1 MDNNNQMIN
10 NQQGPGIIAG
20 QWYQFG
26 FGFKQS
32 LNTYYAIW
40 QGYPQGGLVYPTY
53 VQSNFQ
59 FRSDITQ
66 LILCII
72 CPPLENKFTQFAG
85 SYSSIKMITGFY
97 PPDTAKLIINESNMN
112 DSLLRSAFFI
122 NNNLVTYTKSQ
133 YLPLTTDLSVS
144 CYNSTKFYFDG
155 VCIDSS
161 QCQNLVFYQTTQFGS
176 INSIFYNTIKLKCD
190 VCQDY
195 CLTCDNQ
202 SNCLSCNTGYV
213 LDTSNNICKRCPVNS
228 FYNPLNSL
236 CVSNCPSGYQK
247 DYINQL
253 CVQNFNPF
261 YILLNPLLYPRNF
274 IQNDGFTLMDTNSQ
288 VQPDQYTQ
296 CWLENQ
302 SFGPYTILGGQ
313 NNLSTNKI
321 NKKIL
326 NLPKNFQKIIT
337 FQGLIYNN
345 GQQGDFILMVNNNLV
360 TLSSYTKTFTNYQ
373 LCDDNQS
380 VNYYQLTY
388 IINDSTTDLDINI
401 STTKNGWGI
410 RNFAMNITKCHST
423 CNDCT
428 IDGNPW
434 SCTTCQIQQTSL
446 QINKNCACN
455 KGQYTQFQNCY
466 SSPCYACANC
476 PPNCLSCEDQTGKC
490 TSCATGY
497 SIQNGLCT
505 INSLCTNQYSQDPGS
520 SYCIRAK
527 DQGMSFFVQ
536 DRIQIDLQFWQYTGL
551 PEQFRQCYNRKYAPY
566 IYGTQSV
573 SLIMQ
578 LPNYQK
584 YHYQVEFKFTAMNVD
599 NFAAIDYMSYYIDNN
614 LVKKAN
620 YRSNSTVSLC
630 EDVNYGETLV
640 PEDIFQQKKDT
651 NLNFTIGA
659 YLPNSKWFTLNDL
672 TIYYQRCHA
681 SCTNCLDGSSCT
693 SCIQNSQPNAALGN
707 FCYCNDGFY
716 FTYDW
721 NTSSGLCLPCNSFCK
736 TCNGPSITDCIT
748 CQESFKLVNNV
759 CVNACQ
765 TNQFWDF
772 NTHQCVN
779 CSDCCSSCNGTS
791 NSQCLSC
798 YDAIMTLSSSVCK
811 FNSDQSTCNSCNS
824 NVSNSLCG
832 GTQINHNYC
841 ISKGWV
847 SYNSNT
853 CVNCFN
859 ADSNGNCG
867 GGSLYNQLCNKY
879 GYYYSSTSKQCLSCS
894 QAIGVNC
901 GDDSISQICKQ
912 NRWVYQSLS
921 TCISCNLQQ
930 SPLCCDPTCNTCNG
944 SSANNCLSCF
954 GSMVLFNSS
963 CLDKCPNGYSYNA
976 SQNNCQNCQQF
987 IGVPECN
994 NCASDCQTCSA
1005 ATISQCKTCY
1015 GSRQF
1020 NAATNR
1026 CDCKDQEDQR
1036 SFFYEC
1042 SINNQAVLNIQL
1054 SNSGPQMT
1062 IDFGK
1067 ILADLPNFPTQTNS
1081 NSICKVLFNQ
1091 TELLKIGL
1099 NASCQIQFNI
1109 INIALDNTATIMQG
1123 DTLNFLPNVLK
1134 FKINTSSYIDT
1145 FLNNIVY
1152 QQTPQNTGV
1161 VFTFKKIENSCN
1173 DYKITLDKV
1182 SNDSG
1187 RGFKSITWTLLNP
1200 TTNQD
1205 DVKIHNILSQA
1216 SSQNLLNIT
1225 IPKGIIAL
1233 NTQKNIQASYILK
1246 NTYSA
1251 SQQFVFQVQ
1260 TFKSIASV
1268 LTTNMVVPYFRY
1280 IEFNLNLSYSIQ
1292 YCDSQGNSLNAND
1305 PVDINITSPQ
1315 TTQINKQIKSNTQNQ
1330 ISQII
1335 QAYSFPPSSD
1345 NSINVLLQLSS
1356 DSTVTNMQQVSITT
1370 VPPKLIVK
1378 INGGNQRI
1386 DYKSNL
1392 ILNANTRD
1400 LDVQDPNADQG
1411 INIAWSC
1418 TDPSDPTKQC
1428 YDQTA
1433 KPFNIN
1439 QISPSIPPSTFSP
1452 YTVIRIQAQ
1461 ANKDTR
1467 SSLDFI
1473 IVLFTEFD
1481 LPLLNVSI
1489 NLLDPQGVTV
1499 NLNEEIYAT
1508 LNYNTTVNT
1517 DILSFSST
1525 LVYQNEPVGAIKF
1538 DYTKLKFQLWD
1549 HYSAFNRQNPSVS
1562 IRFSV
1567 FNPYF
1572 YMPSVSIMSFQI
1584 NFPPDQCNFTINPLP
1599 SSSNVVYSLKTMFNL
1614 QMSNCVDDNLPIM
1627 YQFFMYKSQ
1636 SDLNLEKLDS
1646 KQITR
1651 RQLNDQQQ
1659 DSNLSTILPSGNL
1672 IIMAIASDS
1681 KQAIFN
1687 TTVSINVSSSN
1698 MDEAQYIQAI
1708 DQVINNSQL
1717 TNQQIISELSLVAED
1732 LSLRTD
1738 LASSDQINQ
1747 KKIQILDTL
1756 KKVTLML
1763 PSSSTFSSLSNK
1775 AIACLVS
1782 TIKLTPEQQNDQLI
1796 SLQAALSEDWSQVPY
1811 QTLSVTEKSQRNQQ
1825 IYDYFKIL
1833 DNMANSTQSVNST
1846 TSNLQIDISNKL
1858 GEKMNYNSLPNE
1870 DPKIFQGN
1878 SIKIQSQQV
1887 TEKNLCNYMFCSNYM
1902 PSDTL
1907 TQPIFYN
1914 IAYKTYDQ
1922 NPYLSDPSYQNLT
1935 QQVQQNIG
1943 NQTIIQF
1950 PLIDP
1955 SIQPSSKP
1963 PQDSIINQS
1972 SSIYNFQGTQSK
1984 KEGLA
1989 CYTKSENKWTQSGC
2003 KLVFNSKSNEYT
2015 CFCESLGPTTIFNDL
2030 QALIQNKNLQTAFS
2044 GQGFENISHFS
2055 DFYKYIAFWLIV
2067 CKTIGFILLYIK
2079 GKRLDRKFEN
2089 LQDKVVSTNASQKKI
2104 MPLPLNL
2111 KSIKFSNQN
2120 IIESQKQQNG
2130 VNSPFSVDQIKNKS
2144 SRKSRKRFFYSQNQI
2159 KDELQGIQLKSKQ
2172 IAQQIDNPE
2181 QQKNSKE
2188 VEEIHIEQKESSLQY
2203 LDDSHTARK
2212 VEEQFAKAEN
2222 KSIFS
2227 KKQTKINDQGNG
2239 DQIKFE
2245 QNQNDQK
2252 DSFFQKIPSIDDFC
2266 KGQIPQIDTKENQ
2279 SVIQNSS
2286 KNIIISSSKNIT
2298 DLSQYSNKTQKF
2310 LQFRYLKQILF
2321 FHNFFGIFYVY
2332 DKDMS
2337 RPLRFSCFYV
2347 RLIHSFA
2354 ISIIFNESLSIVQ
2367 LIAVS
2372 IANAII
2378 IITCLKLLEIITKKF
2393 SRYASAFILVS
2404 LLAFYY
2410 YIILSIISGQQVGSS
2425 NLSMLTY
2432 LAFTLFDLLVVS
2444 VLTAI
2449 IQRYFAIRMMKKQQ
2463 LKDCSQ
2469 KFFELLHIQMILTSI
2484 I

>member
-1 MDNNNQMIN
+1 MLFSIILLSVQIQHFYATWYPIEGFGMKSLVRGVGYTPQSLIIQQQDFQDAIIFGYFKFNTIDPTKYYSMMRYQVSQEYTFMNYYTIGTSPYIMIQMDNNNQMIN
-10 NQQGPGIIAG
+10 SQQGPGIIAG

-85 SYSSIKMITGFY
+85 SYSSIKMIKGFY
-97 PPDTAKLIINESNMN
+97 PPDTAKLIINESKMN
-112 DSLLRSAFFI
+112 DLQLRSAFFI
-122 NNNLVTYTKSQ
+122 NSDSVNYTKAQ

-155 VCIDSS
+155 VCIDLS
-161 QCQNLVFYQTTQFGS
+161 QCQNIVYYQTTQFGLANS
-176 INSIFYNTIKLKCD
+176 VFYNSIKSKCD

-202 SNCLSCNTGYV
+202 SNCLSCSTGYV

-236 CVSNCPSGYQK
+236 CVSNCPNGYQK

-253 CVQNFNPF
+253 CVQSFNPF

-288 VQPDQYTQ
+288 VQPNQYTQ

-497 SIQNGLCT
+497 SIQNGLCA
-505 INSLCTNQYSQDPGS
+505 INSSCINQYSQDPGS

-640 PEDIFQQKKDT
+640 PEDIFQLKKDT
-651 NLNFTIGA
+651 NLNFTLGA

-672 TIYYQRCHA
+672 TILYQRCHA

-721 NTSSGLCLPCNSFCK
+721 NTSSGLCIPCNNFCK

-748 CQESFKLVNNV
+748 CQESFKIVNNI
-759 CVNACQ
+759 CVSACQ
-765 TNQFWDF
+765 KNQFWDF
-772 NTHQCVN
+772 NAHQCIN
-779 CSDCCSSCNGTS
+779 CSDCCSSCNDISSS
-791 NSQCLSC
+791 NCLSC
-798 YDAIMTLSSSVCK
+798 QDTIMTLSSTVCK

-879 GYYYSSTSKQCLSCS
+879 GYYYSSTSQQCLSCS
-894 QAIGVNC
+894 QAIGLNC
-901 GDDSISQICKQ
+901 GDPSISSVCKQ
-912 NRWVYQSLS
+912 NKWVYQSLS

-930 SPLCCDPTCNTCNG
+930 SPLCCDAICNTCNG
-944 SSANNCLSCF
+944 SSANNCLSCY

-976 SQNNCQNCQQF
+976 SQNNCQSCTQF
-987 IGVPECN
+987 IGVSECN

-1015 GSRQF
+1015 SSRQF
-1020 NAATNR
+1020 NPATNR

-1081 NSICKVLFNQ
+1081 NSICKLLFNQ

-1109 INIALDNTATIMQG
+1109 INIVLDNTATIMQG

-1161 VFTFKKIENSCN
+1161 IFTFKKIENSCN
-1173 DYKITLDKV
+1173 DYKITLEKV

-1205 DVKIHNILSQA
+1205 DVKIQNILSQA
-1216 SSQNLLNIT
+1216 SSQNLLNII
-1225 IPKGIIAL
+1225 IPKGVITL

-1260 TFKSIASV
+1260 TFKSITSV
-1268 LTTNMVVPYFRY
+1268 LSTDMVIPYFRY
-1280 IEFNLNLSYSIQ
+1280 LEFNLNLSYSIQ

-1305 PVDINITSPQ
+1305 PIDINIASPQ
-1315 TTQINKQIKSNTQNQ
+1315 TAQVNKQIKNNTQNQ
-1330 ISQII
+1330 ISLII

-1345 NSINVLLQLSS
+1345 NMINVQLQLSS
-1356 DSTVTNMQQVSITT
+1356 DSTVTNIQQVQFST
-1370 VPPKLIVK
+1370 VPPKLNVK
-1378 INGGNQRI
+1378 TTCGNQKI

-1392 ILNANTRD
+1392 NLNANTRD

-1411 INIAWSC
+1411 INITWSC

-1473 IVLFTEFD
+1473 I
-1481 LPLLNVSI
+1481 
-1489 NLLDPQGVTV
+1489 
-1499 NLNEEIYAT
+1499 
-1508 LNYNTTVNT
+1508 
-1517 DILSFSST
+1517 
-1525 LVYQNEPVGAIKF
+1525 
-1538 DYTKLKFQLWD
+1538 
-1549 HYSAFNRQNPSVS
+1549 
-1562 IRFSV
+1562 
-1567 FNPYF
+1567 
-1572 YMPSVSIMSFQI
+1572 
-1584 NFPPDQCNFTINPLP
+1584 
-1599 SSSNVVYSLKTMFNL
+1599 
-1614 QMSNCVDDNLPIM
+1614 
-1627 YQFFMYKSQ
+1627 
-1636 SDLNLEKLDS
+1636 
-1646 KQITR
+1646 
-1651 RQLNDQQQ
+1651 
-1659 DSNLSTILPSGNL
+1659 
-1672 IIMAIASDS
+1672 
-1681 KQAIFN
+1681 
-1687 TTVSINVSSSN
+1687 
-1698 MDEAQYIQAI
+1698 
-1708 DQVINNSQL
+1708 L
-1717 TNQQIISELSLVAED
+1717 TNQQIVSELSLIAED

-1775 AIACLVS
+1775 AIASLVS
-1782 TIKLTPEQQNDQLI
+1782 SIQLTSEQENDQLT
-1796 SLQAALSEDWSQVPY
+1796 SLQSALSQDWSQVPY

-1833 DNMANSTQSVNST
+1833 DNMVNSTQSVNST
-1846 TSNLQIDISNKL
+1846 ISNLQLDISNKL
-1858 GEKMNYNSLPNE
+1858 GDKMNYNALPNE
-1870 DPKIFQGN
+1870 DPKTFEGN
-1878 SIKIQSQQV
+1878 NIKIQSQQV
-1887 TEKNLCNYMFCSNYM
+1887 TEKNLCNYLFCSNYI
-1902 PSDTL
+1902 PSN
-1907 TQPIFYN
+1907 TQTQSIFYN
-1914 IAYKTYDQ
+1914 IAYKTYEQ
-1922 NPYLSDPSYQNLT
+1922 NPYLNDPSYQNLT
-1935 QQVQQNIG
+1935 QQIQQNIG
-1943 NQTIIQF
+1943 NQTTVSFSVIN
-1950 PLIDP
+1950 P
-1955 SIQPSSKP
+1955 SILPSSKP
-1963 PQDSIINQS
+1963 SQDSVINS
-1972 SSIYNFQGTQSK
+1972 SNSMYNFQGKQSQ
-1984 KEGLA
+1984 KEG
-1989 CYTKSENKWTQSGC
+1989 QR
-2003 KLVFNSKSNEYT
+2003 
-2015 CFCESLGPTTIFNDL
+2015 
-2030 QALIQNKNLQTAFS
+2030 Q
-2044 GQGFENISHFS
+2044 
-2055 DFYKYIAFWLIV
+2055 
-2067 CKTIGFILLYIK
+2067 
-2079 GKRLDRKFEN
+2079 
-2089 LQDKVVSTNASQKKI
+2089 VV
-2104 MPLPLNL
+2104 PLPLNL
-2111 KSIKFSNQN
+2111 KSIQDSKQSFKHPQKNQ
-2120 IIESQKQQNG
+2120 SGDK
-2130 VNSPFSVDQIKNKS
+2130 SPFSFDQTTKNKLQS
-2144 SRKSRKRFFYSQNQI
+2144 NTKNKFFYSQNQI
-2159 KDELQGIQLKSKQ
+2159 KDEQYEIQQENNQIYQQTEEQELKKNSNQDEQ
-2172 IAQQIDNPE
+2172 IRL
-2181 QQKNSKE
+2181 QQK
-2188 VEEIHIEQKESSLQY
+2188 QSSLNQIE
-2203 LDDSHTARK
+2203 DSNTPRK
-2212 VEEQFAKAEN
+2212 VEEQLSKADN

-2227 KKQTKINDQGNG
+2227 KQQIINIRN
-2239 DQIKFE
+2239 E
-2245 QNQNDQK
+2245 DQK
-2252 DSFFQKIPSIDDFC
+2252 KNGQKLDDNKDLIQNKLPSIDDLC
-2266 KGQIPQIDTKENQ
+2266 QQQAVQLDTKENR
-2279 SVIQNSS
+2279 SIIQNSN
-2286 KNIIISSSKNIT
+2286 KNIIASSKFIT
-2298 DLSQYSNKTQKF
+2298 DLTQFSYKTQKF
-2310 LQFRYLKQILF
+2310 IQFRYLKQILF
-2321 FHNFFGIFYVY
+2321 FHNFFGIFLVY
-2332 DKDMS
+2332 DKEMS

-2354 ISIIFNESLSIVQ
+2354 ISIIFNQSLSIVQ

-2378 IITCLKLLEIITKKF
+2378 IMTCLKLLEIVAKKF
-2393 SRYASAFILVS
+2393 TRYALAFILIS

-2425 NLSMLTY
+2425 NWSMLTY

-2444 VLTAI
+2444 FLSAI
-2449 IQRYFAIRMMKKQQ
+2449 IQRYFAIKMIKKQQ
-2463 LKDCSQ
+2463 LQNCSQ
-2469 KFFELLHIQMILTSI
+2469 KLYELLHLQLILTSVR
-2484 I
+2484 

>member
-1 MDNNNQMIN
+1 MKSLLRGVGSTPQSLIIQQQDFQDAIIFGYFKFNTIDPNQQYSMMRYQVSQEYTFMNYYTIGTSPYIMIQMDNNNQMIN
-10 NQQGPGIIAG
+10 SQQGPGIIAG

-40 QGYPQGGLVYPTY
+40 QGYPQGYIVYSSD
-53 VQSNFQ
+53 QQINFS
-59 FRSDITQ
+59 FRSDVSQ
-66 LILCII
+66 LTLCII
-72 CPPLENKFTQFAG
+72 CPPLENKFAQFAG
-85 SYSSIKMITGFY
+85 YYSSIKMIKGFY
-97 PPDTAKLIINESNMN
+97 PADIYRLLINENNMS
-112 DSLLRSAFFI
+112 DQQLRSAFFI
-122 NNNLVTYTKSQ
+122 NNNLISYIQAQ
-133 YLPLTTDLSVS
+133 YLPITTDLSVN
-144 CYNSTKFYFDG
+144 CFNSTKFYFDG
-155 VCIDSS
+155 VCIDPS
-161 QCQNLVFYQTTQFGS
+161 QCQNIVYYQTTQFGS
-176 INSIFYNTIKLKCD
+176 LNSIFYNQVKSKCD

-195 CLTCDNQ
+195 CLACDYQ

-228 FYNPLNSL
+228 FYNSLNSL
-236 CVSNCPSGYQK
+236 CVSNCPNGYQK

-313 NNLSTNKI
+313 NNQSTNKI

-505 INSLCTNQYSQDPGS
+505 INSSCTNQYSQDPGS

-620 YRSNSTVSLC
+620 YQSNSTISMC
-630 EDVNYGETLV
+630 EDINYGETLV
-640 PEDIFQQKKDT
+640 PEDIFQQKKDA

-659 YLPNSKWFTLNDL
+659 NLLNSKWFTFNDL

-681 SCTNCLDGSSCT
+681 SCTNCLNGSSCT

-748 CQESFKLVNNV
+748 CQESFKVVNNV

-901 GDDSISQICKQ
+901 GDDSISQVCKQ

-994 NCASDCQTCSA
+994 NCALDCQTCSA

-1081 NSICKVLFNQ
+1081 NSICKILFNQ

-1182 SNDSG
+1182 SNDSD

-1205 DVKIHNILSQA
+1205 DVKIQNILSQA

-1292 YCDSQGNSLNAND
+1292 QCDSQGNSLNAND

-1345 NSINVLLQLSS
+1345 NLINVLLQLSS

-1400 LDVQDPNADQG
+1400 LDVQNPNADQG
-1411 INIAWSC
+1411 INITWSC

-1489 NLLDPQGVTV
+1489 NLLDPQAQ
-1499 NLNEEIYAT
+1499 IWM
-1508 LNYNTTVNT
+1508 
-1517 DILSFSST
+1517 
-1525 LVYQNEPVGAIKF
+1525 
-1538 DYTKLKFQLWD
+1538 KLK
-1549 HYSAFNRQNPSVS
+1549 
-1562 IRFSV
+1562 
-1567 FNPYF
+1567 
-1572 YMPSVSIMSFQI
+1572 
-1584 NFPPDQCNFTINPLP
+1584 
-1599 SSSNVVYSLKTMFNL
+1599 
-1614 QMSNCVDDNLPIM
+1614 
-1627 YQFFMYKSQ
+1627 
-1636 SDLNLEKLDS
+1636 
-1646 KQITR
+1646 
-1651 RQLNDQQQ
+1651 
-1659 DSNLSTILPSGNL
+1659 
-1672 IIMAIASDS
+1672 
-1681 KQAIFN
+1681 
-1687 TTVSINVSSSN
+1687 
-1698 MDEAQYIQAI
+1698 
-1708 DQVINNSQL
+1708 
-1717 TNQQIISELSLVAED
+1717 LSLVAED

-1775 AIACLVS
+1775 AIASLVS

-1811 QTLSVTEKSQRNQQ
+1811 QTLTVTEKSQRNQQ

-1902 PSDTL
+1902 LQNTQ
-1907 TQPIFYN
+1907 TQPILYN

-1922 NPYLSDPSYQNLT
+1922 NPYTNDQSYQNIT
-1935 QQVQQNIG
+1935 QQILQNIG
-1943 NQTIIQF
+1943 NQTRIMF
-1950 PLIDP
+1950 PVINP

-1963 PQDSIINQS
+1963 SQDSVINS
-1972 SSIYNFQGTQSK
+1972 SNSMYNFQVTQQK

-1989 CYTKSENKWTQSGC
+1989 CYTKNQNQWTQSGC
-2003 KLVFNSKSNEYT
+2003 K
-2015 CFCESLGPTTIFNDL
+2015 
-2030 QALIQNKNLQTAFS
+2030 
-2044 GQGFENISHFS
+2044 
-2055 DFYKYIAFWLIV
+2055 
-2067 CKTIGFILLYIK
+2067 
-2079 GKRLDRKFEN
+2079 RLDQKFEN
-2089 LQDKVVSTNASQKKI
+2089 KQDKIVSNNDCHDNYRKV
-2104 MPLPLNL
+2104 MPLPQNF
-2111 KSIKFSNQN
+2111 KSIKDNDQNQ
-2120 IIESQKQQNG
+2120 IESQKQQNA
-2130 VNSPFSVDQIKNKS
+2130 VNSPFSISQTKN
-2144 SRKSRKRFFYSQNQI
+2144 KSRKRIFYSQNCI
-2159 KDELQGIQLKSKQ
+2159 KDEQQGIYLKNKQ
-2172 IAQQIDNPE
+2172 IADQIGSLE
-2181 QQKNSKE
+2181 SKKAQKE
-2188 VEEIHIEQKESSLQY
+2188 FEEIKLEQKESSLKLIDY
-2203 LDDSHTARK
+2203 LNTPRK
-2212 VEEQFAKAEN
+2212 IEEQKSKEEN
-2222 KSIFS
+2222 KSTFS
-2227 KKQTKINDQGNG
+2227 GQQINIVSNQNEDE
-2239 DQIKFE
+2239 IKN
-2245 QNQNDQK
+2245 QSNQQNDQK
-2252 DSFFQKIPSIDDFC
+2252 DNYLKKMPSIDNNC
-2266 KGQIPQIDTKENQ
+2266 KEQAVQIYTKENQ
-2279 SVIQNSS
+2279 NTIQND
-2286 KNIIISSSKNIT
+2286 T
-2298 DLSQYSNKTQKF
+2298 
-2310 LQFRYLKQILF
+2310 
-2321 FHNFFGIFYVY
+2321 
-2332 DKDMS
+2332 
-2337 RPLRFSCFYV
+2337 
-2347 RLIHSFA
+2347 
-2354 ISIIFNESLSIVQ
+2354 
-2367 LIAVS
+2367 
-2372 IANAII
+2372 
-2378 IITCLKLLEIITKKF
+2378 
-2393 SRYASAFILVS
+2393 
-2404 LLAFYY
+2404 
-2410 YIILSIISGQQVGSS
+2410 
-2425 NLSMLTY
+2425 
-2432 LAFTLFDLLVVS
+2432 S
-2444 VLTAI
+2444 VA
-2449 IQRYFAIRMMKKQQ
+2449 
-2463 LKDCSQ
+2463 
-2469 KFFELLHIQMILTSI
+2469 
-2484 I
+2484 